1 MADSRE
7 KNKRRDKGLGG
18 LYVDAKGYHVAY
30 VYVTDENG
38 KRRQIRRAAKTERLA
53 KEKLRDLLVA
63 QTKGELNPRSSDRY
77 TVAEWLRKWT
87 DEIHKDRVKP
97 ESLRD
102 YRSTIRN
109 YITPYIGTHRLDK
122 LTADHVRKMVR
133 SNQKEHSPR
142 SAQKAY
148 VVLNRA
154 VADAVKEEVV
164 PKNVVALVH
173 KPGYT
178 ARERGAYDQ
187 LTAKKMLAVA
197 AELDERRSF
206 GPYLAS
212 RWAFAF
218 LTGAR
223 QAECLGMEWDR
234 VYLDEGV
241 LDVSWQLQ
249 NHTKVHG
256 CGGTCDMGGP
266 AWCPQAKWDFPAGY
280 EYRECHRS
288 LVWTRPKSVTSERF
302 VPMTEALVEI
312 LKVYKQEQA
321 GRHNPHNLLWHHDDG
336 RPVSQRDDNRA
347 WNELVAA
354 CGITKKRGEVLLH
367 EARNTAATQLMED
380 GVDARAIQEFL
391 GHAHIL
397 TTRHYQKVDMGFLR
411 KSVAGLDA
419 LVP

>member
-1 MADSRE
+1 MAEDSG

-18 LYVDAKGYHVAY
+18 LYIDAKGYHVAY
-30 VYVTDENG
+30 VYVTDPNG
-38 KRRQIRRAAKTERLA
+38 KRRQIRRAAKTEGLA
-53 KEKLRDLLVA
+53 KQKLRDLLVA
-63 QTKGELNPRSSDRY
+63 QTKGELAAPTGDRH
-77 TVAEWLRKWT
+77 TVASWLRKWV
-87 DEIHKDRVKP
+87 DEIHKDNVKP
-97 ESLRD
+97 STIRD

-109 YITPYIGTHRLDK
+109 YIAPYVGTHRLDK
-122 LTADHVRKMVR
+122 LTADHVRKMIR
-133 SNQKEHSPR
+133 SNHKDHSPR

-148 VVLNRA
+148 VLLNRA
-154 VADAVKEEVV
+154 MSDATKEEVV

-178 ARERGAYDQ
+178 AKERGSYSADTSKMM
-187 LTAKKMLAVA
+187 LTVA
-197 AELDERRSF
+197 AELDDARTS

-218 LTGAR
+218 LTAQR

-234 VYLDEGV
+234 VYLDEGI

-249 NHTKVHG
+249 SHTKVHG

-266 AWCPQAKWDFPAGY
+266 AWCPQAKWDFPADF

-288 LVWTRPKSVTSERF
+288 LVWTRPKSVASVRF
-302 VPMTEALVEI
+302 APMTPALIET
-312 LKVYKQEQA
+312 LKVYKKQQE
-321 GRHNPHNLLWHHDDG
+321 GRYNPHNLLWHHDDG

-354 CGITKKRGEVLLH
+354 CGITKKRGEVVLH

-380 GVDARAIQEFL
+380 GVDVRAIQEFL

-397 TTRHYQKVDMGFLR
+397 TTRHYQKVDMEFLR
-411 KSVAGLDA
+411 NAVKGLDA